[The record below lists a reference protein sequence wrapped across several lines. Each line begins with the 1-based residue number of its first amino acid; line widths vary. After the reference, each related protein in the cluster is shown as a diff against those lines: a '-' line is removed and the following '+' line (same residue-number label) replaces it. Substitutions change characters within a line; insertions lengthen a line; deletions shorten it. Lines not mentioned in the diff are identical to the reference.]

1 MMFISFAG
9 VMTGLLGISGFV
21 MFSGLMMVF
30 GRFLVMFNYPVIRSA
45 LTVPLILLSFVFMV
59 EGSLKFT
66 TPSCNFRAICS
77 NRLESNWHDV
87 CTAKF

>member
-59 EGSLKFT
+59 EG
-66 TPSCNFRAICS
+66 
-77 NRLESNWHDV
+77 
-87 CTAKF
+87 